1 MLSQQELSL
10 WAGWSLSLIRKIWR
24 NKESCRRGIGVVKF
38 FRMLEEIFW
47 FLRPLIIEKVLGK
60 GEPQSIFLSSN
71 LNKGQALLQQNP
83 SFPFSQPFGLEKR
96 FYLVEQPATDNK
108 NKSKST
114 PQVKSSVPETS
125 TRRLLPK
132 RDLECLWIPLGS
144 DGFSGIFIFPF
155 FSIDS

>member
-1 MLSQQELSL
+1 
-10 WAGWSLSLIRKIWR
+10 
-24 NKESCRRGIGVVKF
+24 
-38 FRMLEEIFW
+38 MLEEIFW

-114 PQVKSSVPETS
+114 PKMNLVSLKHLPGGFYLKGIWSVSE
-125 TRRLLPK
+125 
-132 RDLECLWIPLGS
+132 
-144 DGFSGIFIFPF
+144 FP
-155 FSIDS
+155 